1 MKYWEIDNEMWE
13 MGIEK
18 YEKCVRRYSEEMR
31 KIDPSIKIIACG
43 GFQEDE
49 EFINRSGNYFDY
61 KDVYVAPNYQVT
73 DLWYDHFSRY
83 LLSYTGETGD
93 LNVVTTLSEDSR
105 SVIVKV
111 VNPTEQAYTLTL
123 NGTWKATAPATYDF
137 FAPGDLM
144 IGNTMDHKDAVALQ
158 HATVDPTGPSYNL
171 SVAPYS
177 AGVLT
182 INLRTSLQ

>member
-1 MKYWEIDNEMWE
+1 M
-13 MGIEK
+13 
-18 YEKCVRRYSEEMR
+18 
-31 KIDPSIKIIACG
+31 A
-43 GFQEDE
+43 
-49 EFINRSGNYFDY
+49 
-61 KDVYVAPNYQVT
+61 
-73 DLWYDHFSRY
+73 
-83 LLSYTGETGD
+83 LLSTGPTEPLPSSSDAPILRIGITPSSTSTIRG
-93 LNVVTTLSEDSR
+93 R

-123 NGTWKATAPATYDF
+123 NGTWQATAPATYDF